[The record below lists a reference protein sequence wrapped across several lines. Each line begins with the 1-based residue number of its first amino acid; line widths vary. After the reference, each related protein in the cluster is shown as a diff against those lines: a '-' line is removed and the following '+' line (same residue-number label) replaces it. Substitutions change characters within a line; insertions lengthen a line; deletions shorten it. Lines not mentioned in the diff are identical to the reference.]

1 MSLVVAEELLFNGN
15 RGLMGSAVMP
25 ANDFL
30 QLDGDRPE
38 DLGENH
44 TIHPPLGGDSE
55 GHRVTKNVVVQGV
68 VLQDEEDE
76 VAPAGMG
83 GGSRVEDDEDQRS
96 DVQDI
101 RRLNVEVIA
110 NGLIR

>member
-38 DLGENH
+38 D
-44 TIHPPLGGDSE
+44 LGGDSE